1 MTSPAFYLVVI
12 GGLQLGLLWLLRE
25 RFGIWLPLAG
35 TVVFAALIVALLRP
49 RPHPGPPPEGE
60 GKGPQGGGSSGWGMR
75 MLALYVLVAL
85 TTAGPMAESMVTRL
99 QVGLTIEHDGLIQTE
114 AAVDRVLAGQRI
126 YGVDWSNTVLGT
138 LPWSTTSGPNPAL
151 HHFVYDPLPVLLGVP
166 FRLVSRAAG
175 LPFDYR
181 VVLLLFLAIGV
192 VAVRAFPLPAARR
205 FMITVALF
213 LNPLI
218 STYLWTGRND
228 IAFVVMVLLS
238 LTCLARGR
246 VLFASLALGI
256 ALALK
261 PFAVVAVPFLVLAI
275 WRRRRGREIAGSI
288 GLLAGPALITIVPFL
303 LADPA
308 AFWRDTVLYAG
319 GGVADAYPIGGDGF
333 GAFLLATGIIHRNSD
348 QFPFWIFQVLAMA
361 PVLWF
366 SGRAFLRRPI
376 AGRWM
381 AGFAGVLLAFAFFA
395 RFFNDNYVA
404 VILALFLTVPGFG
417 DVPVAPSPAL
427 PRRGR
432 EWNPHPGPP
441 PEGEGDMHAAGPSVA
456 A

>member
-1 MTSPAFYLVVI
+1 MRAALSKMTSPALYLVVI

-25 RFGIWLPLAG
+25 RFGIWLPLVA
-35 TVVFAALIVALLRP
+35 TLIFAPLLLGLVRL
-49 RPHPGPPPEGE
+49 RD
-60 GKGPQGGGSSGWGMR
+60 GWGVK
-75 MLALYVLVAL
+75 LLGLYLLVAL
-85 TTAGPMAESMVTRL
+85 TTAGPMVESMVTRS

-151 HHFVYDPLPVLLGVP
+151 HHFVYYPLPVLLGIP

-181 VVLLLFLAIGV
+181 IVLLLFLAAGV
-192 VAVRAFPLPAARR
+192 GAVRAFPLPAARR

-228 IAFVVMVLLS
+228 IAFVVMVLLC
-238 LTCLARGR
+238 LMCLARGR
-246 VLFASLALGI
+246 VLYASLALGV

-261 PFAVVAVPFLVLAI
+261 PFAVVAVPFVALAL
-275 WRRRRGREIAGSI
+275 WVRWQKAPSPALPRRGREIILSI
-288 GLLAGPALITIVPFL
+288 ALLAGPALITIVPFFL
-303 LADPA
+303 VDPA
-308 AFWRDTVLYAG
+308 AFWRDTVLYTS

-333 GAFLLATGIIHRNSD
+333 GAFLLATGIIHRNTD

-366 SGRAFLRRPI
+366 SGRAFLRRPV

-381 AGFAGVLLAFAFFA
+381 AGFAGLLLALTFFA

-404 VILALFLTVPGFG
+404 VILALFLTVPAFD
-417 DVPVAPSPAL
+417 DVPVEADVTTQAI
-427 PRRGR
+427 RG
-432 EWNPHPGPP
+432 
-441 PEGEGDMHAAGPSVA
+441 HAAGTSVA